1 MNVTCS
7 QLLAGVYK
15 CIYQNPSIAPAKTRK
30 GNFYLLTSMTY
41 LENLGLSGRVSCD
54 VAKDQVLDKL
64 SVNAANLKA
73 SVSSKPKN
81 KEKVLS
87 KNKTLGVSA
96 FRLTFGS
103 VSEYALVSGFLKRS
117 LMLYLLFSQKK
128 QYICIDVHDIH

>member
-15 CIYQNPSIAPAKTRK
+15 CIYQNTSIAPAKTRK
-30 GNFYLLTSMTY
+30 GNFYLLTSITY

-73 SVSSKPKN
+73 SVSSKPK
-81 KEKVLS
+81 KGKS
-87 KNKTLGVSA
+87 
-96 FRLTFGS
+96 
-103 VSEYALVSGFLKRS
+103 S
-117 LMLYLLFSQKK
+117 LDKP
-128 QYICIDVHDIH
+128 